1 MSNFKI
7 CLMGVLLGTLPI
19 AQSAELEPLVVNANP
34 LVNTGLQ
41 VEAKQV
47 DLGKLLNEIALKTGI
62 KLHYSV
68 LPKVPVTA
76 TCVGAT
82 AKQVLECLLGGN
94 VDMAFRY
101 PENKVAAPG
110 QQLNPE
116 EVWILGSSLHGPD
129 NAGNGCASS
138 SAISK
143 KLAGENDS
151 ADNTSPTL
159 QLLRKANAK
168 TANDRADAIA
178 NLAVNE
184 DSENDAS
191 VRTVLEK
198 ALSDKSAQVRAQAIN
213 ALAFREG
220 EAAVSGQLQQALQD
234 SDAGVRMMAVDNIE
248 SDRTLLQQAL
258 QDKDAGVRDLA
269 QLKLDVLSK
278 TIKNYEN

>member
-1 MSNFKI
+1 MSNSKI
-7 CLMGVLLGTLPI
+7 CLIAVLLSHWPI
-19 AQSAELEPLVVNANP
+19 AQSAELESLMVKVNP
-34 LVNTGLQ
+34 SVNTALQ
-41 VEAKQV
+41 VEAKQAN
-47 DLGKLLNEIALKTGI
+47 LSKLLDEISLKTGI
-62 KLHYSV
+62 SLHYSV
-68 LPKVPVTA
+68 LPKAPVTA
-76 TCVGAT
+76 TCMGAT

-101 PENKVAAPG
+101 PENKTAAAG
-110 QQLNPE
+110 QQVNPE

-278 TIKNYEN
+278 Q

>member
-1 MSNFKI
+1 MSYSKI
-7 CLMGVLLGTLPI
+7 CLIGVLLNYWPI
-19 AQSAELEPLVVNANP
+19 AQSAGIEQWVVNANP
-34 LVNTGLQ
+34 SVNTALQ
-41 VEAKQV
+41 VEAKQA
-47 DLGKLLNEIALKTGI
+47 DLAKLLDEIALKTGV

-82 AKQVLECLLGGN
+82 ARQVLECLLGGN

-101 PENKVAAPG
+101 PENKVAASG
-110 QQLNPE
+110 QQVNPE
-116 EVWILGSSLHGPD
+116 EVWILGSSLHGQD
-129 NAGNGCASS
+129 NAGNGCTSS
-138 SAISK
+138 SAVSSK
-143 KLAGENDS
+143 LVGENGNT
-151 ADNTSPTL
+151 DNVSSTQ
-159 QLLRKANAK
+159 QLLRQANAK
-168 TANDRADAIA
+168 SVNDRADAIA
-178 NLAVNE
+178 NLAVDE
-184 DSENDAS
+184 GSKNDAS
-191 VRTVLEK
+191 VRTALEK

-248 SDRTLLQQAL
+248 SDTALLQQAL

-278 TIKNYEN
+278 Q

>member
-1 MSNFKI
+1 
-7 CLMGVLLGTLPI
+7 MGVLLGTLPI
-19 AQSAELEPLVVNANP
+19 AQSAELESLVVNANP

-41 VEAKQV
+41 VEAKQA
-47 DLGKLLNEIALKTGI
+47 DLAKLLDEIALKTGI
-62 KLHYSV
+62 MLHYSV

-101 PENKVAAPG
+101 SENKTAAAG

-138 SAISK
+138 SAGVTS
-143 KLAGENDS
+143 KLAVENAS
-151 ADNTSPTL
+151 TDNASPTQ
-159 QLLRKANAK
+159 QLLRQANAK
-168 TANDRADAIA
+168 SVNDRADAIA
-178 NLAVNE
+178 NLAL
-184 DSENDAS
+184 DDGSENDAS
-191 VRTVLEK
+191 VHTALEK

-234 SDAGVRMMAVDNIE
+234 SDASVRMMAVDNIE
-248 SDRTLLQQAL
+248 SDTALLQQAL
-258 QDKDAGVRDLA
+258 QDKDTAVRDLA

-278 TIKNYEN
+278 Q

>member
-1 MSNFKI
+1 
-7 CLMGVLLGTLPI
+7 MGVLLSHWSI
-19 AQSAELEPLVVNANP
+19 AQSAEIEQWVVKANP
-34 LVNTGLQ
+34 SVNTALQ
-41 VEAKQV
+41 VEAKLA
-47 DLGKLLNEIALKTGI
+47 DLVKLLDEIALKTGI

-82 AKQVLECLLGGN
+82 ARQVLECLLGGN

-101 PENKVAAPG
+101 PENKVAASG
-110 QQLNPE
+110 QQVNPE

-129 NAGNGCASS
+129 NAGNGCAAVSS
-138 SAISK
+138 
-143 KLAGENDS
+143 KLAGENGNT
-151 ADNTSPTL
+151 DNVSPTQ
-159 QLLRKANAK
+159 QLLRQANAK
-168 TANDRADAIA
+168 SVNDRADAIA
-178 NLAVNE
+178 NLAVDE
-184 DSENDAS
+184 GSENDVS
-191 VRTVLEK
+191 VRTALEK

-220 EAAVSGQLQQALQD
+220 ETAVSGQLQQALQD

-248 SDRTLLQQAL
+248 SDTALLQQAL

-278 TIKNYEN
+278 Q

>member
-1 MSNFKI
+1 
-7 CLMGVLLGTLPI
+7 MGVLLGTLPI
-19 AQSAELEPLVVNANP
+19 AQSAELESLVVNANP

-94 VDMAFRY
+94 VDIAFRY
-101 PENKVAAPG
+101 PENKTAAAG

-129 NAGNGCASS
+129 NARNGCALS
-138 SAISK
+138 SAAASSM
-143 KLAGENDS
+143 LAVENGS
-151 ADNTSPTL
+151 TDNFSPIQ
-159 QLLRKANAK
+159 QLLRQANAK
-168 TANDRADAIA
+168 SVNDRAEAIA
-178 NLAVNE
+178 SLAVDE
-184 DSENDAS
+184 GSENDAS
-191 VRTVLEK
+191 VRTALEK

-213 ALAFREG
+213 ALALREG
-220 EAAVSGQLQQALQD
+220 ETAVSGQLQQALQD
-234 SDAGVRMMAVDNIE
+234 SDASVRMMAVDNIE
-248 SDRTLLQQAL
+248 SDTTLLQQAL
-258 QDKDAGVRDLA
+258 QDKDTAVRDLA

-278 TIKNYEN
+278 Q

>member
-1 MSNFKI
+1 MSNSKVF
-7 CLMGVLLGTLPI
+7 LMGVLLSHWPI
-19 AQSAELEPLVVNANP
+19 AQSAEIEQWVVNANP
-34 LVNTGLQ
+34 SVNTALQ
-41 VEAKQV
+41 VEAKQA
-47 DLGKLLNEIALKTGI
+47 DLAKLLDEIALKTGI

-76 TCVGAT
+76 TCVGTT

-101 PENKVAAPG
+101 PENTVAASG
-110 QQLNPE
+110 QQINPE

-129 NAGNGCASS
+129 NAGNGCTSS
-138 SAISK
+138 SAVSSK
-143 KLAGENDS
+143 PAIENVD
-151 ADNTSPTL
+151 PTQ

-168 TANDRADAIA
+168 TANERADAIA
-178 NLAVNE
+178 NLAVDE
-184 DSENDAS
+184 GSENDAS
-191 VRTVLEK
+191 VRTALEK

-234 SDAGVRMMAVDNIE
+234 SDADVRMMAVDNIE
-248 SDRTLLQQAL
+248 FDTTLLQQAL

-278 TIKNYEN
+278 Q

>member
-1 MSNFKI
+1 MVK
-7 CLMGVLLGTLPI
+7 
-19 AQSAELEPLVVNANP
+19 ANP
-34 LVNTGLQ
+34 SVNTALQ
-41 VEAKQV
+41 VEAKQAN
-47 DLGKLLNEIALKTGI
+47 LSKLLDEISLKTGI
-62 KLHYSV
+62 SLHYSV

-76 TCVGAT
+76 TCMGAT

-101 PENKVAAPG
+101 PENKTAAAG

-129 NAGNGCASS
+129 NAGNGCASN
-138 SAISK
+138 SAAVTS
-143 KLAGENDS
+143 KLAGENGNT
-151 ADNTSPTL
+151 DNASPTQ
-159 QLLRKANAK
+159 QLLRQVNAK
-168 TANDRADAIA
+168 SVSDRADAIA
-178 NLAVNE
+178 SLAVDE
-184 DSENDAS
+184 GSENDTS
-191 VRTVLEK
+191 VRTALEK

-248 SDRTLLQQAL
+248 SDTALLQQAL

-278 TIKNYEN
+278 Q

>member
-1 MSNFKI
+1 MFNSKI
-7 CLMGVLLGTLPI
+7 WLIGVLLSHWPI
-19 AQSAELEPLVVNANP
+19 AQSAEIEQLVVKANP
-34 LVNTGLQ
+34 SVNTALQ

-47 DLGKLLNEIALKTGI
+47 DLGKLLDKIALKTGI

-68 LPKVPVTA
+68 LPQVPVTA

-82 AKQVLECLLGGN
+82 AKQVLECLLGAN

-101 PENKVAAPG
+101 PENKAVAAG
-110 QQLNPE
+110 RQVNPE
-116 EVWILGSSLHGPD
+116 EVWILGSSLQAQD

-138 SAISK
+138 SAAVSS
-143 KLAGENDS
+143 KLAGENTS
-151 ADNTSPTL
+151 TDNVSPTQ
-159 QLLRKANAK
+159 QLLRQANAK
-168 TANDRADAIA
+168 SVNERADAIA
-178 NLAVNE
+178 NLAVDE
-184 DSENDAS
+184 GSGNDAS
-191 VRTVLEK
+191 VRTALEK

-248 SDRTLLQQAL
+248 SDTALLQQAL
-258 QDKDAGVRDLA
+258 QDKDATVRDLA

-278 TIKNYEN
+278 Q

>member
-1 MSNFKI
+1 
-7 CLMGVLLGTLPI
+7 MGVLLGTLPI
-19 AQSAELEPLVVNANP
+19 AQSAELESLVVNANP
-34 LVNTGLQ
+34 LANTGLQ

-82 AKQVLECLLGGN
+82 AKQVLECLLGEN

-101 PENKVAAPG
+101 PENKSASV
-110 QQLNPE
+110 QQVNPE
-116 EVWILGSSLHGPD
+116 EVWILGSSLHAQD
-129 NAGNGCASS
+129 NAGGCSS
-138 SAISK
+138 GRAAANS
-143 KLAGENDS
+143 KLAGENGI
-151 ADNTSPTL
+151 ADNASPTL

-168 TANDRADAIA
+168 SVNDRADAIA
-178 NLAVNE
+178 NLAVDE
-184 DSENDAS
+184 GSENDAS
-191 VRTVLEK
+191 VRTALER

-234 SDAGVRMMAVDNIE
+234 SDAGVRMMAVDNID
-248 SDRTLLQQAL
+248 SDRALLQQAL
-258 QDKDAGVRDLA
+258 HDRDAGVRDLA

-278 TIKNYEN
+278 Q

>member
-1 MSNFKI
+1 MVK
-7 CLMGVLLGTLPI
+7 
-19 AQSAELEPLVVNANP
+19 ANP
-34 LVNTGLQ
+34 SVNTALQ
-41 VEAKQV
+41 VEAKQAN
-47 DLGKLLNEIALKTGI
+47 LSKLLDEISLKTGI
-62 KLHYSV
+62 TLHYSV

-101 PENKVAAPG
+101 PENKPVASG
-110 QQLNPE
+110 QQVNPE

-129 NAGNGCASS
+129 NAGNGCSSS
-138 SAISK
+138 SAGVSS
-143 KLAGENDS
+143 KLAVENTTT
-151 ADNTSPTL
+151 DNVSPTQ
-159 QLLRKANAK
+159 QLLRQANAK
-168 TANDRADAIA
+168 SVNDRADAIA
-178 NLAVNE
+178 NLAVDE

-191 VRTVLEK
+191 VRTALEK
-198 ALSDKSAQVRAQAIN
+198 ALSDKSAEVRAQAIN

-278 TIKNYEN
+278 Q

>member
-19 AQSAELEPLVVNANP
+19 AQSAEIDQLVVKANP
-34 LVNTGLQ
+34 LINTALQ
-41 VEAKQV
+41 VEAKQA
-47 DLGKLLNEIALKTGI
+47 DLGKLLDEVALKTGI

-82 AKQVLECLLGGN
+82 AKQVLECLLGAN
-94 VDMAFRY
+94 VDIAFRY
-101 PENKVAAPG
+101 PENKAVAPG
-110 QQLNPE
+110 QQVNPE
-116 EVWILGSSLHGPD
+116 EVWILGSSLHAQD
-129 NAGNGCASS
+129 NAGNGCALSS
-138 SAISK
+138 SAAVSS
-143 KLAGENDS
+143 KLAVENAS
-151 ADNTSPTL
+151 TDNVSPTQ
-159 QLLRKANAK
+159 QLLRQAKAKSVNE
-168 TANDRADAIA
+168 RAEAIA
-178 NLAVNE
+178 SLAVDE
-184 DSENDAS
+184 GSENDAS
-191 VRTVLEK
+191 VRTAIEK

-248 SDRTLLQQAL
+248 SDTALLQQAL
-258 QDKDAGVRDLA
+258 QDKDTAVRDLA

-278 TIKNYEN
+278 Q